1 MNSNTPS
8 NKPRSNE
15 KRLKVTC
22 ITCSNK
28 IDIRKSI
35 LAWTESVE
43 GPCGH
48 PMAIDLVL
56 KDLHSQGWNV
66 HDLVRGRGKFQE
78 RVPSLPMPHGGSF
91 LAGETLRRSDTAERR
106 GETHWPFR
114 PVDDARPSEKGFREV
129 K

>member
-35 LAWTESVE
+35 LAWTESIE

-48 PMAIDLVL
+48 PMTIDLVL

-66 HDLVRGRGKFQE
+66 HDLVLRCIE
-78 RVPSLPMPHGGSF
+78 RLFEH
-91 LAGETLRRSDTAERR
+91 LGEIKI
-106 GETHWPFR
+106 
-114 PVDDARPSEKGFREV
+114 EKTNLSY
-129 K
+129 